1 VTPLPRLAQTLADA
15 IARTGPAAPAIL
27 FVASFVE
34 YVFPPFP
41 GDLVVV
47 LGAWYA
53 VQGQISWPATFI
65 ATTGGALAGA
75 WVDWRVGRALGRT
88 LEQRAARPT
97 VIHRLLTPERLATFD
112 AGYRRFGGLL
122 LVANRFFPGIRAFIF
137 VAAGA
142 SGIPLRKVLLLG
154 GLSAAAWN
162 AVLLGAGAAIANNL
176 EELLAFFDR
185 YTRIASSVI
194 AAALAVGAAWWL
206 LRRRAARR
214 KAGLP

>member
-1 VTPLPRLAQTLADA
+1 VTPLPRLAQALADA
-15 IARTGPAAPAIL
+15 ITRTGPAAPVIL
-27 FVASFVE
+27 FLASFIE

-53 VQGQISWPATFI
+53 VQGQISWTATFA
-65 ATTGGALAGA
+65 ATTAGALAGA
-75 WVDWRVGRALGRT
+75 WVDWRVGKALGHE
-88 LEQRAARPT
+88 LEQRAQRPS
-97 VIHRLLTPERLATFD
+97 VIHRLLTEERLARFD
-112 AGYRRFGGLL
+112 EGYRRFGGLL

-154 GLSAAAWN
+154 GISAAAWN
-162 AVLLGAGAAIANNL
+162 ALLLGAGALIAQNL
-176 EELLAFFDR
+176 DELLLLFDR
-185 YTRIASSVI
+185 YTQVASTAV

-214 KAGLP
+214 KGGLS